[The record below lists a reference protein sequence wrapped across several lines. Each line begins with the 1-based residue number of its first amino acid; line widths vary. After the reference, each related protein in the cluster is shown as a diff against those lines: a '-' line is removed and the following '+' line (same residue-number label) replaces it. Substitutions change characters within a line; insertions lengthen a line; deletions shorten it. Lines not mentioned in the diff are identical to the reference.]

1 VSARRRWVL
10 ASANR
15 GKVAELAA
23 LLTDATEAIE
33 LVPQTEL
40 GVVPAE
46 EDAVTFLEN
55 ALLKARNAARQTGLP
70 AVADDSGL
78 AVAALRGAPGVRS
91 ARYAGRDADDRTNVA
106 KLLEALA
113 GVPEGARAATF
124 HCVLVALE
132 HADDPAPLVA
142 SGEWHGEIALQPTGA
157 FGFGYDPV
165 FFDPRLGRCAA
176 ELTADVKNRVSHR
189 GQALRRLAELLRV
202 RTRPA

>member
-10 ASANR
+10 ATANR

-23 LLTDATEAIE
+23 LLANATDAIE

-40 GVVPAE
+40 GVVPAA

-91 ARYAGRDADDRTNVA
+91 ARYAGPKADDRANVA

-113 GVPEGARAATF
+113 DVPEGARAATF

-132 HADDPAPLVA
+132 HADDPAPLIA
-142 SGEWHGEIALQPTGA
+142 TGEWHGEIALRPSGA
-157 FGFGYDPV
+157 FGFGYDPI
-165 FFDPRLGRCAA
+165 FFDPQLGRCAA
-176 ELTADVKNRVSHR
+176 ELTPDLKNRVSHR
-189 GQALRRLAELLRV
+189 GQALSRLAAALRV
-202 RTRPA
+202 RTRSA